1 MPVDT
6 IPTTHFAERTSMST
20 YSVKVQTP
28 DGERHEFDQAAFTS
42 GEAHEAAAARFGYL
56 CSVVVLPV

>member
-1 MPVDT
+1 
-6 IPTTHFAERTSMST
+6 MST